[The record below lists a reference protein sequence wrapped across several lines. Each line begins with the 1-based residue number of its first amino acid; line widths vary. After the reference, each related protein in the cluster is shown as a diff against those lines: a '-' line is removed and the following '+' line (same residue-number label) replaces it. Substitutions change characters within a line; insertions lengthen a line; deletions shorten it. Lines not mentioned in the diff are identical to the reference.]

1 MYLTLEDMLRGYIT
15 AQDSKSVTCY
25 RPRTFPERVKKV
37 PIEGGDI
44 IATRKGK
51 KEEMEFR
58 QIPSLLSPPPL
69 SINRKGE
76 NTTDAYLWLYAPQS
90 HSKGGWGLRDHGN

>member
-15 AQDSKSVTCY
+15 AQDSRSVTK
-25 RPRTFPERVKKV
+25 RVKKV

-58 QIPSLLSPPPL
+58 QIPSLLSPPAL

>member
-1 MYLTLEDMLRGYIT
+1 MYLTLEDMLRGYFT
-15 AQDSKSVTCY
+15 AQDSRSVTT
-25 RPRTFPERVKKV
+25 RTFPEREKKV
-37 PIEGGDI
+37 PIEGSDI

-58 QIPSLLSPPPL
+58 QIPSLLSPPL

-90 HSKGGWGLRDHGN
+90 HSKGGWGLRDH